1 MNEPVFKEDK
11 FAALLG
17 IVQEPCDKDGCGA
30 VRMPLDV
37 CHQNKMGNAHGGA
50 IFTLTDMAFAAAC
63 KNLGIHCVTA
73 QCSISYL
80 APGEG
85 EYLRAEAEAVKIGRH
100 LAVFDVI
107 VTDSRKRKVA
117 TATMTGYLVGP
128 LALNPAPDQGEEHD
142 CSK

>member
-1 MNEPVFKEDK
+1 MSEPVFKEDR

-17 IVQEPCDKDGCGA
+17 IVQEPCDKDGHG
-30 VRMPLDV
+30 VVMMPLKN
-37 CHQNKMGNAHGGA
+37 CHQNKMGSAHGGA

-63 KNLGIHCVTA
+63 KNLGIHCVSA

-100 LAVFDVI
+100 LAVFDVL
-107 VTDSRKRKVA
+107 VTDSRQRKVA

-128 LALNPAPDQGEEHD
+128 LAQNPAPHRGEEHD
-142 CSK
+142 GE